1 MNCEHSCVYSQLET
15 VLHDNS
21 EVKKSSRFTFSSLF
35 PLSSTSRDSREPDTR
50 QGRLFCRLCSLRVA
64 MMFILDSL
72 AGRLILLHK
81 WSFVHTNQIL
91 LNTSQRCKKKC
102 LRVKKP
108 SGNVRWL
115 CVTLW
120 LCDIGAYRAHCDTVT
135 WPVYSLF
142 GPSLPCQLVINQTW
156 FPPSNSCSA
165 YMDQAFPGSQSALCL

>member
-1 MNCEHSCVYSQLET
+1 MNCEHSCVYSQLEI

-91 LNTSQRCKKKC
+91 LNTSQRCKKSVWEWRC
-102 LRVKKP
+102 PQAMSDEFV
-108 SGNVRWL
+108 WH
-115 CVTLW
+115 CDIVTL
-120 LCDIGAYRAHCDTVT
+120 LNHIEHTVT
-135 WPVYSLF
+135 QSHDRCTLSLV
-142 GPSLPCQLVINQTW
+142 P
-156 FPPSNSCSA
+156 
-165 YMDQAFPGSQSALCL
+165 AFHVSW